1 MSHLDCPVYW
11 QASQTLNTA
20 RQMARSLRR
29 LRRALKACR
38 RCPATQ
44 NCPVVQNFN
53 RQFEDVLAEIAEEWR
68 LGEIL

>member
-20 RQMARSLRR
+20 RQLAGRLRR
-29 LRRALKACR
+29 LRQGLKACR
-38 RCPATQ
+38 RCLMAQSCPAA
-44 NCPVVQNFN
+44 QNFN
-53 RQFEDVLAEIAEEWR
+53 RQLEDVLTEIAEEWR